1 MKIVE
6 SVTPIDQRYIQYK
19 NIGKAYDL
27 SRMQVYRLIQRMKR
41 TAKYK
46 KSFVDISPKCK
57 LVKLDDFDDFFKSTH
72 NQYLTKEV

>member
-1 MKIVE
+1 MKIVD
-6 SVTPIDQRYIQYK
+6 SVKQIDQRYIQYK

-27 SRMQVYRLIQRMKR
+27 SRMQVYRLIQRMKC

-46 KSFVDISPKCK
+46 KSFVDIGPKCK

>member
-1 MKIVE
+1 MKIVD

-19 NIGKAYDL
+19 NI
-27 SRMQVYRLIQRMKR
+27 QRMKH

-46 KSFVDISPKCK
+46 KSFVDIGPKCK
-57 LVKLDDFDDFFKSTH
+57 LVKLNDFDEFFKSTH

>member
-6 SVTPIDQRYIQYK
+6 SVTSIDQRYIQYK

-27 SRMQVYRLIQRMKR
+27 SRMQVYRLIQRMKC

-46 KSFVDISPKCK
+46 KSFVDIGPKCK

>member
-1 MKIVE
+1 
-6 SVTPIDQRYIQYK
+6 
-19 NIGKAYDL
+19 
-27 SRMQVYRLIQRMKR
+27 MQVYRLIQRMKR

-46 KSFVDISPKCK
+46 KSFVDIGPKCK

>member
-46 KSFVDISPKCK
+46 KSFVDIGPKCK

-72 NQYLTKEV
+72 NQYFTKEV

>member
-27 SRMQVYRLIQRMKR
+27 SRMQVYRLI
-41 TAKYK
+41 
-46 KSFVDISPKCK
+46 
-57 LVKLDDFDDFFKSTH
+57 ST
-72 NQYLTKEV
+72 NETYRKIQKIIR